1 MSKIKVINDCCPLQ
15 GECGRTKCE
24 HKFCER
30 ECSYY
35 QGNARPGAEIEDQQ
49 QAMEEEWEAR
59 MSAPSVL
66 ADTSAPAAPQ
76 EVEPVVV
83 QGDAGS
89 LVMLPVDK
97 LLPHPDN
104 PRKDLGDL
112 QELADSIKA
121 NGVLQNLTVVSLESE
136 AAEWSAL
143 SQQYQEHPTEEVR
156 NLMNRITANQPKD
169 SEGLFR
175 VVIGHRRL
183 AAAKLAGLAE
193 VPCVISNM
201 DYREQVRTMLMENIQ
216 RADLTVYEQAQGF
229 QMMLD
234 LGDNVE
240 AIAKK
245 SGFSQSTVRRRVK
258 LLELDQ
264 QKFKASVE
272 RGAMLQDYAELEKIE
287 DPELKNK
294 VLDAIGTNNFRMTLN
309 NAIDEEKNRKHM
321 AEVSEAVSEFATL
334 VETVDRSVMQ
344 YLTSYDTWNKKKKV
358 ERPEDADTVKYYY
371 TASAQSVTVYREK
384 TDTAEDA
391 EALAEQA
398 RQKAEFER
406 REAALKKLA
415 EDTYKLRLDF
425 IKNYSKAKKNL
436 PLVIQFAGRAL
447 CEITDSADFEILAEL
462 LDIPCDLENEE
473 FDMEA
478 YNIALVERPEYTLL
492 ATAYAAADYEGLTY
506 YRKNYRLENGQY
518 GYHLDYEAN
527 EQLDFVYYRL
537 TDLGYEMSD
546 EEKALRDGTH
556 ELFREGDAAPQEEKE
571 AAQDE

>member
-1 MSKIKVINDCCPLQ
+1 MSKIKVINDRCPLQ
-15 GECGRTKCE
+15 SECGRKKCE

-406 REAALKKLA
+406 REAALKKLT

-436 PLVIQFAGRAL
+436 PWVIQFAGRAL

>member
-1 MSKIKVINDCCPLQ
+1 MSKIKVINDRCPLQ

-66 ADTSAPAAPQ
+66 ADTSAPSAPQ

-83 QGDAGS
+83 QGDTGT
-89 LVMLPVDK
+89 LVLLPVDK

-121 NGVLQNLTVVSLESE
+121 NGILQNLTVVSLESE

-143 SQQYQEHPTEEVR
+143 SKQYQEHPTEEVR

-309 NAIDEEKNRKHM
+309 NAIDQEKNRKHI
-321 AEVSEAVSEFATL
+321 AEVSAAVAEFATL

-344 YLTSYDTWNKKKKV
+344 YSTSYDTWNKKKKV

-436 PLVIQFAGRAL
+436 PWVIQFAGRAL

-478 YNIALVERPEYTLL
+478 YSIALVERPEYTLL
-492 ATAYAAADYEGLTY
+492 ATAYAATDYEGLAY
-506 YRKNYRLENGQY
+506 YRKNYRMENGQY

-527 EQLDFVYYRL
+527 EQLDFLYHRL

-556 ELFREGDAAPQEEKE
+556 ELFREGDAATQEEKE
-571 AAQDE
+571 AGQDE

>member
-1 MSKIKVINDCCPLQ
+1 MSKIKVINDRCPLQ
-15 GECGRTKCE
+15 GECGRKKCE

-66 ADTSAPAAPQ
+66 ADTSAPATPQ
-76 EVEPVVV
+76 DVEPVVV
-83 QGDAGS
+83 QGDTGS

-121 NGVLQNLTVVSLESE
+121 NGVLQNLTVVSLGSE

-216 RADLTVYEQAQGF
+216 RSDLTVYEQAQGF

-234 LGDNVE
+234 LGDNVDD
-240 AIAKK
+240 IARK
-245 SGFSQSTVRRRVK
+245 SGFSQTTVRRRVK

-264 QKFKASVE
+264 EKFKKSVE
-272 RGAMLQDYAELEKIE
+272 RGANLMDYIELDKIK
-287 DPELKNK
+287 DIKLKNE
-294 VLDAIGTNNFRMTLN
+294 VLDAIGTNNFKMKLAG
-309 NAIDEEKNRKHM
+309 AIEKEKSHAIITKRVQELS
-321 AEVSEAVSEFATL
+321 AFATE
-334 VETVDRSVMQ
+334 VKDVNYSTMRYVRNFG
-344 YLTSYDTWNKKKKV
+344 TWNKKD
-358 ERPEDADTVKYYY
+358 EIMRPEDADTVAYF
-371 TASAQSVTVYREK
+371 YRVGSSQVDLYRQIVEEPK
-384 TDTAEDA
+384 DSDL
-391 EALAEQA
+391 EARAEQV
-398 RQKAEFER
+398 KAERER
-406 REAALKKLA
+406 RHA
-415 EDTYKLRLDF
+415 ELESA
-425 IKNYSKAKKNL
+425 SKAAYLSRFAFVKSFSATKRSAE
-436 PLVIQFAGRAL
+436 VICRFATGAFLR
-447 CEITDSADFEILAEL
+447 ERDDPDDDMMSEL
-462 LDIPCDLENEE
+462 LDIAIDPDTDEIDINAFEE
-473 FDMEA
+473 KSKA
-478 YNIALVERPEYTLL
+478 NPEYTLL
-492 ATAYAAADYEGLTY
+492 VTAYASLDSEGMNYIWWHWETDV
-506 YRKNYRLENGQY
+506 RGMVCSFEKNEI
-518 GYHLDYEAN
+518 
-527 EQLDFVYYRL
+527 LDFLYGIL

-556 ELFREGDAAPQEEKE
+556 ELFREGDAATHEEKE

>member
-1 MSKIKVINDCCPLQ
+1 MSKIKVINDRCPLQ
-15 GECGRTKCE
+15 GECGRKKCE

-30 ECSYY
+30 DCSYY
-35 QGNARPGAEIEDQQ
+35 QGNARPGAEIPDQEE
-49 QAMEEEWEAR
+49 AMEAEWEAR
-59 MSAPSVL
+59 MTNKSVL

-76 EVEPVVV
+76 DAEPVVV
-83 QGDAGS
+83 NGDAGA
-89 LVMLPVDK
+89 LVLLPVDK

-143 SQQYQEHPTEEVR
+143 SKQYQEHPTEEVR
-156 NLMNRITANQPKD
+156 NIMNRITTNQPTNG
-169 SEGLFR
+169 EGLFR

-193 VPCVISNM
+193 VPCVISSM

-216 RADLTVYEQAQGF
+216 RADLTGYEQAQGF

-240 AIAKK
+240 AVAKK
-245 SGFSQSTVRRRVK
+245 SGFSQSTVRRRGK

-294 VLDAIGTNNFRMTLN
+294 VLDAIGTNNFRMTLK
-309 NAIDEEKNRKHM
+309 NAIDEEKDRKYI
-321 AEVSEAVSEFATL
+321 AEVSAALSEFATL
-334 VETVDRSVMQ
+334 IDTVDRSVMQ
-344 YLTSYDTWNKKKKV
+344 YVTGYEPWNRKKKV
-358 ERPEDADTVKYYY
+358 ERREDADTTKYYY
-371 TASAQSVTVYREK
+371 TVSSRAVSLYRENVE
-384 TDTAEDA
+384 TSEDT
-391 EALAEQA
+391 EAKEEQE
-398 RQKAEFER
+398 RQKRELER
-406 REAALKKLA
+406 REAALKKLSA
-415 EDTYKLRLDF
+415 DAYALRLDF

-436 PLVIQFAGRAL
+436 PLIIQFAGLAM
-447 CEITDSADFEILAEL
+447 CEVTDNVDFEILVNL
-462 LDIPCDLENEE
+462 LDIACDLENEGL
-473 FDMEA
+473 DMEA
-478 YNIALVERPEYTLL
+478 YNIALTERPEYTLL
-492 ATAYAAADYEGLTY
+492 ATAYASTDYEELAY
-506 YRKNYRLENGQY
+506 YRKNWRLENGQY

-527 EQLDFVYYRL
+527 EQLDFLYHRL

-556 ELFREGDAAPQEEKE
+556 ELFREGDAATQEEKE
-571 AAQDE
+571 AGQDE

>member
-1 MSKIKVINDCCPLQ
+1 M
-15 GECGRTKCE
+15 
-24 HKFCER
+24 
-30 ECSYY
+30 
-35 QGNARPGAEIEDQQ
+35 
-49 QAMEEEWEAR
+49 
-59 MSAPSVL
+59 
-66 ADTSAPAAPQ
+66 
-76 EVEPVVV
+76 
-83 QGDAGS
+83 
-89 LVMLPVDK
+89 
-97 LLPHPDN
+97 
-104 PRKDLGDL
+104 
-112 QELADSIKA
+112 
-121 NGVLQNLTVVSLESE
+121 
-136 AAEWSAL
+136 
-143 SQQYQEHPTEEVR
+143 
-156 NLMNRITANQPKD
+156 
-169 SEGLFR
+169 
-175 VVIGHRRL
+175 
-183 AAAKLAGLAE
+183 
-193 VPCVISNM
+193 
-201 DYREQVRTMLMENIQ
+201 
-216 RADLTVYEQAQGF
+216 
-229 QMMLD
+229 
-234 LGDNVE
+234 
-240 AIAKK
+240 
-245 SGFSQSTVRRRVK
+245 
-258 LLELDQ
+258 
-264 QKFKASVE
+264 
-272 RGAMLQDYAELEKIE
+272 
-287 DPELKNK
+287 
-294 VLDAIGTNNFRMTLN
+294 
-309 NAIDEEKNRKHM
+309 
-321 AEVSEAVSEFATL
+321 SEFATL
-334 VETVDRSVMQ
+334 VETVDRCVMQ

-406 REAALKKLA
+406 REAALKKLT

>member
-1 MSKIKVINDCCPLQ
+1 MSKIKVINDRCPLKS
-15 GECGRTKCE
+15 ECGRKKCE

-406 REAALKKLA
+406 REAALKKLT

>member
-1 MSKIKVINDCCPLQ
+1 MSKIKVINDRCPLQ

-66 ADTSAPAAPQ
+66 ADTSAPSAPQ

-83 QGDAGS
+83 QGDTGT
-89 LVMLPVDK
+89 LVLLPVDK

-121 NGVLQNLTVVSLESE
+121 NGILQNLTVVSLESE

-143 SQQYQEHPTEEVR
+143 SKQYQEHPTEEVR

-169 SEGLFR
+169 REGLFR

-183 AAAKLAGLAE
+183 AAAKLAGLTE

-309 NAIDEEKNRKHM
+309 NAIDQEKNRKHI
-321 AEVSEAVSEFATL
+321 AEVSAAVAEFATL

-344 YLTSYDTWNKKKKV
+344 YSTSYDTWNKKKKV

-436 PLVIQFAGRAL
+436 PWVIQFAGRAL

-478 YNIALVERPEYTLL
+478 YSIALVERPEYTLL
-492 ATAYAAADYEGLTY
+492 ATAYAATDYEGLAY
-506 YRKNYRLENGQY
+506 YRKNYRMENGQY

-527 EQLDFVYYRL
+527 EQLDFLYHRL

-556 ELFREGDAAPQEEKE
+556 ELFREGDAATQEEKE
-571 AAQDE
+571 AGQDE

>member
-1 MSKIKVINDCCPLQ
+1 MSKIKVINDRCPLQ
-15 GECGRTKCE
+15 SECGRKKCE

-406 REAALKKLA
+406 REAALKKLT

>member
-1 MSKIKVINDCCPLQ
+1 MSKIKVINDRCPLQ
-15 GECGRTKCE
+15 GECGRKKCE

-83 QGDAGS
+83 QGDTGS
-89 LVMLPVDK
+89 LVLLPVDK

-121 NGVLQNLTVVSLESE
+121 NGILQNLTVVSLESE

-156 NLMNRITANQPKD
+156 NLMNRITANQPKN

-309 NAIDEEKNRKHM
+309 NAIDQEKNRKHI
-321 AEVSEAVSEFATL
+321 AEVSAAVAEFATL

-344 YLTSYDTWNKKKKV
+344 YSTSYDTWNKKKKV

-436 PLVIQFAGRAL
+436 PWVIQFAGRAL
-447 CEITDSADFEILAEL
+447 CEITDSVDFEILAEL

-478 YNIALVERPEYTLL
+478 YSIALVERPEYTLL
-492 ATAYAAADYEGLTY
+492 ATAYAATDYEGLTY
-506 YRKNYRLENGQY
+506 YRKNYRMENGQY

-546 EEKALRDGTH
+546 EEKALHDGTH
-556 ELFREGDAAPQEEKE
+556 ELFREGNAATHEEKE
-571 AAQDE
+571 ATQDE